1 MFNFSESLNTI
12 SGSSDFAS
20 LPSRNMGVSGR
31 FSYNY
36 DARYFTEFNFGYNGS
51 EKFAEDNRYG
61 FFPSVGFGAILLNR
75 VDYLFSQCKFFSAA
89 RV

>member
-20 LPSRNMGVSGR
+20 LPSRNMGISGR

-36 DARYFTEFNFGYNGS
+36 DARYFTEFNLVFYWGNT
-51 EKFAEDNRYG
+51 K
-61 FFPSVGFGAILLNR
+61 LNLIVYWENIR
-75 VDYLFSQCKFFSAA
+75 LV
-89 RV
+89 